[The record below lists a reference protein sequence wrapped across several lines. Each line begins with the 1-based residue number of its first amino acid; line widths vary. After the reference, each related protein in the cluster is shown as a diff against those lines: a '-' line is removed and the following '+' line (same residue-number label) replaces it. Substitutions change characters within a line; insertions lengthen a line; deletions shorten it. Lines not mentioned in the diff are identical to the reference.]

1 MNNKDLKNLR
11 EDLKGE
17 LTAINDYQEHID
29 AADNEKI
36 KEVLGH
42 VRDDEKEHAAE
53 LTKLLQEFDETQKEK
68 FKKEEL

>member
-1 MNNKDLKNLR
+1 MDKDLKNLR

-17 LTAINDYQEHID
+17 LMAINDYEEHID
-29 AADNEKI
+29 ATDNEKI

-42 VRDDEKEHAAE
+42 VRDDEKEHFAE
-53 LTKLLQEFDETQKEK
+53 LTKLLRELDETQREK